1 VLPASATS
9 GAPAATG
16 LPAVGS
22 PATGADPTPPPIG
35 AADPGDALGSTEGL
49 KGVLAI
55 GDFRRVWYATALS
68 SLGDWLGLLA
78 TTALAASLATS
89 YEGENYA
96 LGLVLVV
103 RLLPSVLL
111 GPLAGAFADRFDRRH
126 TMVVSDLLRFVLF
139 MTIPLSLKLHIGN
152 DHKLLVLYVASFLVE
167 CVSLFWNPAKDASVP
182 NLVGREHVEAA
193 NQLGLITTYGL
204 TPVAAAGLFSGLT
217 LLTDRFSASASTDH
231 PDQVLLSLYFNAA
244 TFVVAAAV
252 IYTVRSISGSRER
265 KADADQPG
273 LFAMLG
279 EGVTFMSS
287 SKLLR
292 GVIVGILGAFAAGG
306 GVIGAGHTYVT
317 SLGGGNA
324 AYGVLFGAVFV
335 GLGLGMAVA
344 PKITKRLPR
353 RLVFGLGIVLAG
365 VCLVLTSLAPHVIL
379 AMIVVVGVG
388 FGGGVSF
395 LSGLTLLGTEIS
407 DDMRGRVFAFIQSL
421 VRVVLI
427 LSLAAVPFIV
437 GRVGQPSLAFIG
449 AHVVIDGTRIVL
461 ALGGV
466 LAILAG
472 LSAYRLMGEARPVR
486 YVRRGGAEATNGPG
500 LLIAFEGGEGSGKS
514 TQINALAESLRADGV
529 NVDVTFEP
537 GATPAGSRIRA
548 IVLESRDDDLDDRAE
563 ALLFAADRANHVA
576 TVIRPAL
583 EQGLVV
589 LTDRFVDSSLAYQGA
604 GRSLSVEDV
613 RRLSK
618 WATGDL
624 VPDLTVV
631 LDIPVTDGLARA
643 ARRSAADR
651 LEQESTA
658 FHQRV
663 RDAFR
668 SYADSSPERYL
679 VVDARLPREDVL
691 ARVRA
696 AVDEVL
702 DSAGIPHA
710 ATDAIVPE
718 DSNDRAGASAV
729 RPDASGAPSDVN
741 DGADASDARPDGSGA
756 RPDASGLRP
765 ADVNDGADASEA
777 RPDASGARR

>member
-1 VLPASATS
+1 MREVLRLR
-9 GAPAATG
+9 G
-16 LPAVGS
+16 
-22 PATGADPTPPPIG
+22 
-35 AADPGDALGSTEGL
+35 
-49 KGVLAI
+49 
-55 GDFRRVWYATALS
+55 FRRVWYATALS

-78 TTALAASLATS
+78 TTALAASLATT
-89 YEGENYA
+89 YEGQNYA

-126 TMVVSDLLRFVLF
+126 TMVISDLLRFVLF
-139 MTIPLSLKLHIGN
+139 MAIPVSMNFNISN
-152 DHKLLVLYVASFLVE
+152 AQKLLVLYVASFLVE

-182 NLVGREHVEAA
+182 NLVGRDHVEAA

-204 TPVAAAGLFSGLT
+204 TPVTAAGLFSVLT
-217 LLTDRFSASASTDH
+217 IISTRLSH
-231 PDQVLLSLYFNAA
+231 RLSWFHSDQVSLSLYFNAA

-252 IYTVRSISGSRER
+252 IYTVREISGAHER
-265 KADADQPG
+265 SSDPDQPG
-273 LFAMLG
+273 LFAMLS
-279 EGVTFMSS
+279 EGMTFMGS

-335 GLGLGMAVA
+335 GLGLGMVVA
-344 PKITKRLPR
+344 PKLSQRMPR
-353 RLVFGLGIVLAG
+353 RLLFGLAIVFAG
-365 VCLVLTSLAPHVIL
+365 FCLVLTSLAPQVIL

-388 FGGGVSF
+388 FGGGVAF
-395 LSGLTLLGTEIS
+395 LSGITLLGTEIG

-437 GRVGQPSLAFIG
+437 GRVGQPSLQFIG
-449 AHVVIDGTRIVL
+449 EHVVIDGTRIVL
-461 ALGGV
+461 ALGGL
-466 LAILAG
+466 LAALAG
-472 LSAYRLMGEARPVR
+472 FSAYRLMDERRGRPTR
-486 YVRRGGAEATNGPG
+486 FARRGGAEATNGPG

-529 NVDVTFEP
+529 LVDVTFEP

-548 IVLESRDDDLDDRAE
+548 IVLESKDDLDNRAE

-576 TVIRPAL
+576 TMIRPAL
-583 EQGLVV
+583 ERGRVV

-604 GRSLSVEDV
+604 GRSLSVEEV

-631 LDIPVTDGLARA
+631 LDIPVADGLARA
-643 ARRSAADR
+643 ARRSTADR
-651 LEQESTA
+651 LESEPNA

-668 SYADSSPERYL
+668 SYADKAPERYL
-679 VVDARLPREDVL
+679 VVDARLPRETVL
-691 ARVRA
+691 AEVRA
-696 AVDEVL
+696 AVNEVL
-702 DSAGIPHA
+702 QSADIPYATPAPATIDAGAGDIAPGDAGPSATA
-710 ATDAIVPE
+710 AG
-718 DSNDRAGASAV
+718 DRAPGDAASA
-729 RPDASGAPSDVN
+729 S
-741 DGADASDARPDGSGA
+741 
-756 RPDASGLRP
+756 
-765 ADVNDGADASEA
+765 SEMA
-777 RPDASGARR
+777 